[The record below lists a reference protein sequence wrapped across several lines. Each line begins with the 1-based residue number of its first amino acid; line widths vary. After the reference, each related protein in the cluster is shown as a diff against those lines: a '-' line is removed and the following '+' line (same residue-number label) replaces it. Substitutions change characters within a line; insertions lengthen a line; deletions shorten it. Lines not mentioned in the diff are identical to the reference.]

1 MSGESRGY
9 GTTCQTARFRGSIVR
24 IRELHFEK
32 KKDIPRDVMKEMKVM
47 RELRHDNINRYTV
60 LYPLISRQVLRV
72 KLNYVDFSI
81 ILIFSNKYALQKS
94 YESHIAIN

>member
-1 MSGESRGY
+1 MYDFNTLPASSGSATIWDVPRPRQAILYEPYRFVAPSDGEMSTPPVG
-9 GTTCQTARFRGSIVR
+9 
-24 IRELHFEK
+24 
-32 KKDIPRDVMKEMKVM
+32 
-47 RELRHDNINRYTV
+47 LRPTLLFTV

-72 KLNYVDFSI
+72 KLNYDDFSI